1 MRLLVDTHLIL
12 WGVEDP
18 AKLSKTARSLI
29 DDAAADVRFSAA
41 SIWEVAIKRAKGF
54 ADFQIDPAAL
64 RNGLLSNGW
73 SELAVTG
80 EHAAAVLSLPPLH
93 KDPFDRL
100 LVAQAQIERLTLLTS
115 DKMVAKY
122 LGVRKV

>member
-1 MRLLVDTHLIL
+1 MILADTHLLI
-12 WGVEDP
+12 WAAGNSP
-18 AKLSKTARSLI
+18 KLSAKASAAILQAGARW
-29 DDAAADVRFSAA
+29 FSAA
-41 SIWEVAIKRAKGF
+41 SIWEISIKRAKGF
-54 ADFQIDPAAL
+54 GDFQVDPVAL
-64 RNGLLSNGW
+64 RNGLLSNAWG
-73 SELAVTG
+73 ELAVTG
-80 EHAAAVLSLPPLH
+80 AHGAAVLSLPPLH